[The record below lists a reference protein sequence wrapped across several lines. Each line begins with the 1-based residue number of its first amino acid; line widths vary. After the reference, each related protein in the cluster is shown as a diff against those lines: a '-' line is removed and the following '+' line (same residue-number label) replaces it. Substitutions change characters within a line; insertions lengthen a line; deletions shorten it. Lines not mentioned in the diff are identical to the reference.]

1 MKLFNNNIIEI
12 NKASTTLFSETRN
25 VVNFNEEV
33 TNITKNTISKYEMV
47 TESIS
52 QSAATSEE
60 IEASINELK
69 NAAEDMNKLTK

>member
-1 MKLFNNNIIEI
+1 LKLFSNNIIEI